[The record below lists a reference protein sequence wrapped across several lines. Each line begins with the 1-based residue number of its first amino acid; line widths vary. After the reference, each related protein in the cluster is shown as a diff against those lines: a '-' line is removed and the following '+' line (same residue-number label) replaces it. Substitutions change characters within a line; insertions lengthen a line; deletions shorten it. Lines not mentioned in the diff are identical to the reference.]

1 MPLRHALQSWSFT
14 SFGVPSP
21 LPPDGLISSFLCL
34 MHLTPSGPPHQA
46 LVEAVSECSW
56 CQVKASLS
64 QDRCNPFQSQLKPPR
79 CERLPPP
86 PDTWASGVS
95 SSLPRAQGI
104 LPSVQVHAFNFP
116 SSKYVL
122 LTWAGPLFPSGRKAR
137 TARGPRVPVP
147 VAILAAGQRFGGSDM
162 LSGQKKPATSQRKR
176 AEMTFAVV
184 GRASLELRLQALS
197 EYSEFTSGTTPR
209 THPRRK

>member
-1 MPLRHALQSWSFT
+1 
-14 SFGVPSP
+14 
-21 LPPDGLISSFLCL
+21 

-116 SSKYVL
+116 SSKYIL